1 MAPAAKSGIAIM
13 STNDN
18 ALVNT
23 LVNIIIQVNIKL
35 DQKSFLKTDIHQ
47 EYWLMYGKWLI
58 YSCIIRINDC

>member
-23 LVNIIIQVNIKL
+23 LVDIIIQVNIKL

-47 EYWLMYGKWLI
+47 EY
-58 YSCIIRINDC
+58 